1 MIPEEDHGPQ
11 WLQDYGYTDFG
22 DIEADIRAMEHF
34 AAKLS
39 ADVKDS
45 YAPHLSTVTDTMSK
59 RLPNPP
65 AEFYELSSFL
75 IVHNEAQNVTHGNVY
90 NFAGGTEGFARAASD
105 ISRKYTGSDAFS
117 HAKVADVDTAF
128 KQVGI
133 PDDPTGAT
141 DPAGGA

>member
-1 MIPEEDHGPQ
+1 MIPDEDRGPS

-39 ADVKDS
+39 SDVKDN

-59 RLPNPP
+59 RLPDPP

-75 IVHNEAQNVTHGNVY
+75 IVHNNAQNVTHGNVY
-90 NFAGGTEGFARAASD
+90 NYAGGTEGFAQAAAD
-105 ISRKYTGSDAFS
+105 ISQKYSGSDAFS
-117 HAKVADVDTAF
+117 HAKVKDVDKAF
-128 KQVGI
+128 NQVGI
-133 PDDPTGAT
+133 PADPTGAPS
-141 DPAGGA
+141 PAGGA